1 MYPRDIHSKEECA
14 NECNIHDASVFA
26 FGTNDFGSPRCNEKG
41 CYCLCEPAANADG
54 TCERVSHSGY
64 NLYKI
69 ISSKT
74 GKPCFE
80 IHWFLKYLNM
90 KVVMGLK
97 CCLHFN
103 RYVHWK
109 ISRR

>member
-26 FGTNDFGSPRCNEKG
+26 FGMNDFGSPRCNEKG
-41 CYCLCEPAANADG
+41 CYCVCEPAANADG
-54 TCERVSHSGY
+54 TCSRVSHSGY

-74 GKPCFE
+74 GKSCFE
-80 IHWFLKYLNM
+80 IHL
-90 KVVMGLK
+90 
-97 CCLHFN
+97 CLIF
-103 RYVHWK
+103 
-109 ISRR
+109 

>member
-1 MYPRDIHSKEECA
+1 MYPRDIDSKEGCA

-41 CYCLCEPAANADG
+41 CYCLCEPAANTDG
-54 TCERVSHSGY
+54 TCDRVSHAGY

-80 IHWFLKYLNM
+80 IHWFLK
-90 KVVMGLK
+90 V
-97 CCLHFN
+97 
-103 RYVHWK
+103 
-109 ISRR
+109 ISEYEASHMIEMLFAL

>member
-1 MYPRDIHSKEECA
+1 MYPRDIHSKEACA

-54 TCERVSHSGY
+54 TCSRVSHSGY

-74 GKPCFE
+74 GKFCFE
-80 IHWFLKYLNM
+80 IHWFLRLS
-90 KVVMGLK
+90 
-97 CCLHFN
+97 
-103 RYVHWK
+103 K
-109 ISRR
+109 IT